1 MNPIRAITPLDG
13 RYATQVAPLAAHL
26 SEWALIKRRLQVEVE
41 WLLEMAAC
49 PEIPDMR
56 ALTDTELALLRALV
70 TQFDDDA
77 ALRVK
82 QIESVTNHD
91 VKAIEYYIRENL
103 IGSSLEDV
111 CEWVHFCCT
120 SEDINNLAHA
130 LMLKGAL
137 QDEWLPQAT
146 ALVDSVASLA
156 TATAA
161 APMLARTHGQAAS
174 PTTLGKELAV
184 FVYRW
189 RRQLRQIHS
198 AEYLGKFNGAVGSYN
213 AHAIAYPDADWQR
226 ISRRFVERLGLTHN
240 PLTTQ
245 IEPHDYLAEIFHA
258 LIRFNTVTLDFDR
271 DMWAYISLGVFRQK
285 PVEGEVGSSTMPH
298 KVNPIN
304 FENSEANIGVSSALL
319 EHLATKLPV
328 SRLQRDLTDSSAL
341 RNLGP
346 AIGHSI
352 VALLSA
358 MRGLRQIAVDPDIL
372 AAELDDAWEVLAEA
386 VQTVIRKQG
395 TGDAYEL
402 LKAFTRGRRIT
413 QKDLRDFI
421 SSINLPKGEK
431 KRLMTLTPAGY
442 TGIASQ
448 LVANIHC
455 GAAIPAYS
463 TEER

>member
-13 RYATQVAPLAAHL
+13 RYAAQVAGLADHL

-41 WLLEMAAC
+41 WLLEMAGCA
-49 PEIPDMR
+49 EIADMR
-56 ALTDTELALLRALV
+56 ALTAAEQTLLRSLV
-70 TQFDDDA
+70 ARFDDAA

-82 QIESVTNHD
+82 QIERVTNHD
-91 VKAIEYYIRENL
+91 VKAIEYYIREKL
-103 IGSSLEDV
+103 VGTSLEDV

-120 SEDINNLAHA
+120 SEDINNLSHA

-137 QDEWLPQAT
+137 RDEWLPQAR
-146 ALVDSVASLA
+146 ALVDSVAALA
-156 TATAA
+156 TETGG
-161 APMLARTHGQAAS
+161 APLLARTHGQLAS

-189 RRQLRQIHS
+189 RRQLRQLEA

-213 AHAIAYPDADWQR
+213 AHAVAYPDADWQG

-245 IEPHDYLAEIFHA
+245 IEPHDYIAEIFHA
-258 LIRFNTVTLDFDR
+258 LVRFNTVTLDFDR

-304 FENSEANIGVSSALL
+304 FENSEANIGVSSTLL

-346 AIGHSI
+346 AIGHGI
-352 VALLSA
+352 VGLRSA
-358 MRGLRQIAVDPDIL
+358 MRGLRQVAVDEDLL

-386 VQTVIRKQG
+386 VQTVMRKQG
-395 TGDAYEL
+395 PGDAYER

-413 QKDLRDFI
+413 RADLRDFV
-421 SSINLPKGEK
+421 SDLELPKGDKE
-431 KRLMTLTPAGY
+431 RLLTLTPAGY
-442 TGIASQ
+442 TGIASE
-448 LVANIHC
+448 LVANIGC
-455 GAAIPAYS
+455 DITAS
-463 TEER
+463 TSSI